1 MTTPYQFAHNAYAA
15 LLQEAFAY
23 LSDGEESGE
32 IRRVAGRLM
41 LLRRQGKL
49 AFATMRDST
58 GEIQLF
64 ALDGIAERFDEF
76 AKLHLGDWVG
86 VTGEVVRTKRGEL
99 SIKVAQWELLAQAQR
114 NFGDKWA
121 GIADF
126 DLRYRHREADLW
138 ANDVSRRSL
147 QRRSDMMRVAR
158 ERCWAAGFMEVETP
172 ILNATASGA
181 SARPFV
187 TRHHALDSDFYL
199 RVAPELW
206 LKRLVVGGFERVF
219 ELGRVFRNEGVSPR
233 HNPEFTML
241 ELYAAYWD
249 YEDMMS
255 FVEEFVSGVVRDVL
269 GTTAIDYQGRTLSFT
284 APWPRRTM
292 AELTSEALGKE
303 VSVHTPREELAG
315 YCREH
320 GIDVHPSWG
329 AGRCLAELFEN
340 LAESSLWDATFV
352 TEHPVEISP
361 LSRRSRRDPE
371 VTERFESY
379 AAGRELSNGFS
390 ELNDPIEQR
399 ARFEEQARL
408 AAAGQDETMPIDED
422 YIMALE
428 WGLPPTAGL
437 GVGMDRLAML
447 IADEPNIK
455 EVIAFPTLKPIPR
468 DAARG
473 PLDIDVERLISSGE
487 DPPAAT

>member
-1 MTTPYQFAHNAYAA
+1 VTTPYQFAHDSYAA
-15 LLQEAFAY
+15 SLQSAFSFLA
-23 LSDGEESGE
+23 DGEESGQVVH
-32 IRRVAGRLM
+32 VAGRLV

-64 ALDGIAERFDEF
+64 VLESVAENFDEF
-76 AKLHLGDWVG
+76 SKLHLGDWVG
-86 VTGEVVRTKRGEL
+86 VVGEVVRTKRGEL
-99 SIKVAQWELLAQAQR
+99 SVKVATWERLAEALR

-138 ANDVSRRSL
+138 ANETTRRSL
-147 QRRSDMMRVAR
+147 QRRSDMIRAVR

-172 ILNATASGA
+172 ILNAVPTGS

-187 TRHHALDSDFYL
+187 TRHNALDSDFYL

-249 YEDMMS
+249 VEDMMS
-255 FVEEFVSGVVRDVL
+255 FTEELVAGVAMDVR
-269 GTTAIDYQGRTLSFT
+269 GATEFEYQGKTISFT
-284 APWPRRTM
+284 TPWARRPM
-292 AELTSEALGKE
+292 AELASEALGRE

-315 YCREH
+315 YLHER
-320 GIDVHPSWG
+320 GVNVHASWG
-329 AGRCLAELFEN
+329 AGRCLAELFEL
-340 LAESSLWDATFV
+340 LAEESQWDATFV
-352 TEHPVEISP
+352 TEYPVEVSP
-361 LSRRSRRDPE
+361 LSRRHRRDPE

-379 AAGRELSNGFS
+379 LAGRELSNGFS
-390 ELNDPIEQR
+390 ELIDPVEQR

-408 AAAGQDETMPIDED
+408 AAAGEDETMAIDED

-437 GVGMDRLAML
+437 GIGMDRLAMVL
-447 IADEPNIK
+447 ADESNIK
-455 EVIAFPTLKPIPR
+455 EVIAFPTLKP
-468 DAARG
+468 
-473 PLDIDVERLISSGE
+473 ER
-487 DPPAAT
+487 P